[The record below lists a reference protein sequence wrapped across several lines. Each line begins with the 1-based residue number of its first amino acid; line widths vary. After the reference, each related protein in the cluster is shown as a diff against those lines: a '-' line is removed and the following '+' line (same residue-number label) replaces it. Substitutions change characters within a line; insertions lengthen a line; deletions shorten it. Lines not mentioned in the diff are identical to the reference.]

1 LKGSRSEAGGA
12 GSSGRPPLPGWLD
25 VPRETLERLDRYVEL
40 LRKWQRAHNLVAP
53 GTLDRVWE
61 RHIFDSAQLVALF
74 PNALRWMDLG
84 SGAGLPGLVIAILLT
99 GRPNAHVQ
107 LVESDLSKSAFLR
120 AAIRDTGAPA
130 EVHSVRIESLLSQKQ
145 GPIDVVTA
153 RALAPLERLVPMVEK
168 LIAAG
173 ARAAFL
179 KGRDLDAEL
188 AALDRA
194 GWEIKFDSH
203 PSRSAPDGRI
213 IEIREARR
221 RPR

>member
-1 LKGSRSEAGGA
+1 MKAPSPGGGSP
-12 GSSGRPPLPGWLD
+12 GRPALPAWLD
-25 VPRETLERLDRYVEL
+25 VPRETLDRLDRYVAL

-53 GTLDRVWE
+53 GTLDRIWE
-61 RHIFDSAQLVALF
+61 RHIFDSAQLVTLF
-74 PNALRWMDLG
+74 PDALRWMDLG

-99 GRPNAHVQ
+99 GRPGAHVQ
-107 LVESDLSKSAFLR
+107 LVESDLAKSAFLR

-130 EVHSVRIESLLSQKQ
+130 EVHSSRIESLLAQPQ
-145 GPIDVVTA
+145 GPIDIVTA
-153 RALAPLERLVPMVEK
+153 RALAPLEKLVPMVEP
-168 LIAAG
+168 LVAAG
-173 ARAAFL
+173 ARAVFP

-194 GWEIKFDSH
+194 GWEIEFDSH
-203 PSRSAPDGRI
+203 PSRTAADARI